1 MAKKWIDKTVKL
13 PEAKKAIEVK
23 FKDGDIGIGKV
34 TRDLFRRDLKDEFIT
49 HWRYKQVSIS
59 I

>member
-13 PEAKKAIEVK
+13 PEAKKAIEIK
-23 FKDGDIGIGKV
+23 FKDGHIGIGKV
-34 TRDLFRRDLKDEFIT
+34 RRDFFRRDLKHEFIT
-49 HWRYKQVSIS
+49 HWRYKHVSIS